1 MKRTLFL
8 NPPSY
13 DDFDGGAG
21 SRYQATREVWSF
33 WYPTWLC
40 YPAAMIPESRVL
52 DAPPLGL
59 GVPETVAIARDYEM
73 VVLHTS
79 TPSFRLDAD
88 TAAHIKAARPD
99 ITIAFVGGHPTAE
112 PERSLREAPAVD
124 VVVRKEF
131 DQAIVDL
138 AAGRP
143 VREIAGMSWR
153 DGDRVVHNPDV
164 VPLDSAALDALPFV
178 TDVYA
183 RDLDYKRYNSPYCHY
198 PYVSLYTGRGCPARC
213 TFCLWPQVTTGH
225 SYRTRSPENV
235 YEEVRRMP
243 GLFPEMREVFF
254 DDDSFTADPPRARA
268 IAERLGPLGITW
280 STNSRANVDR
290 DTLKA
295 LKDNGLRL
303 FVVGYES
310 GNDEILRNIKKGVS
324 IERARRFT
332 RDCHELGILIHG
344 TFILG
349 LPGETRETI
358 AETMRFAREMNPS
371 TIQVSL
377 ASPYPGTHFYEWVR
391 EHGYLAVDQM
401 VDTSGYQK
409 CAVSYPS
416 LSGEEIYAAVERFYR
431 SYYFRPTYIVGSV
444 RKMMRDPRERR
455 RMLSEGR
462 DFLRTMWR
470 RRRGATSSSP
480 VGSAVPPAVPAA

>member
-1 MKRTLFL
+1 MKKTLLL

-40 YPAAMIPESRVL
+40 YPAAMIPGSRVL
-52 DAPPLGL
+52 DAPPLGI
-59 GVPETVAIARDYEM
+59 GVSETVAIARDYEL

-79 TPSFRLDAD
+79 TPSFRVDAE
-88 TAAHIKAARPD
+88 TAAAIKAARPD
-99 ITIAFVGGHPTAE
+99 VVVAMVGGHPTAE

-124 VVVRKEF
+124 LVIRKEF
-131 DQAIVDL
+131 DHAVVDL

-143 VREIAGMSWR
+143 VAEIAGVSR
-153 DGDRVVHNPDV
+153 RAGDGVVHNPEA
-164 VPLDSAALDALPFV
+164 VPLDSPALDALPFV

-225 SYRTRSPENV
+225 SYRTRSPESV
-235 YEEVRRMP
+235 YEEVRGMP
-243 GLFPEMREVFF
+243 RLFPEMREVFF
-254 DDDSFTADPPRARA
+254 DDDTFTADPPRARS
-268 IAERLGPLGITW
+268 IAERIGPLGITW

-290 DTLKA
+290 ETLKV
-295 LKDNGLRL
+295 LKNNGLRL
-303 FVVGYES
+303 FVIGYES
-310 GNDEILRNIKKGVS
+310 GNEDILRNIKKGVS
-324 IERARRFT
+324 VERARRFT
-332 RDCHELGILIHG
+332 RDCHELGIMIHG

-391 EHGYLAVDQM
+391 DHGYLAVDQM
-401 VDTSGYQK
+401 VDPSGYQK

-416 LSGEEIYAAVERFYR
+416 LSGEDIYGAVERFYR
-431 SYYFRPTYIVGSV
+431 NYYFRPSYIVGSV

-462 DFLRTMWR
+462 DFLRTMWHR
-470 RRRGATSSSP
+470 RRAAA
-480 VGSAVPPAVPAA
+480 SAADARPA

>member
-1 MKRTLFL
+1 MKKTLLL

-40 YPAAMIPESRVL
+40 YPAGLIPESRVL
-52 DAPPLGL
+52 DAPAHGIDLAG
-59 GVPETVAIARDYEM
+59 TIAIARDYDL

-79 TPSFRLDAD
+79 TPSFRVDAD
-88 TAAHIKAARPD
+88 TAARIKAARPET
-99 ITIAFVGGHPTAE
+99 TIVFVGGHPTAE
-112 PERSLREAPAVD
+112 PERSLREAPAID
-124 VVVRKEF
+124 VIVRKEF
-131 DQAIVDL
+131 DHAIVDL

-143 VREIAGMSWR
+143 LAGIPGLSYR
-153 DGDRVVHNPDV
+153 DQERIVHTPDLA
-164 VPLDSAALDALPFV
+164 PLDAAALDALPFV

-243 GLFPEMREVFF
+243 RLFPEMREIFF
-254 DDDSFTADPPRARA
+254 DDDTFTADPERARA
-268 IAERLGPLGITW
+268 IAKLIGPLGLTW

-290 DTLKA
+290 ETLTV
-295 LKDNGLRL
+295 LRDNGLRL
-303 FVVGYES
+303 FVIGYES
-310 GNDEILRNIKKGVS
+310 GNEEILRNIKKGVS
-324 IERARRFT
+324 VERARRFT
-332 RDCHELGILIHG
+332 RDCHDLGIQIHG

-349 LPGETRETI
+349 LPGETRDTI
-358 AETMRFAREMNPS
+358 TETMRFAREMNPS

-391 EHGYLAVDQM
+391 ENGHLAVDQI
-401 VDTSGYQK
+401 VDPSGYQK
-409 CAVSYPS
+409 CAVSYPG

-431 SYYFRPTYIVGSV
+431 DYYFRPSYIVGSV

-455 RMLSEGR
+455 RMLGEGR

-470 RRRGATSSSP
+470 RRRASARAAASP
-480 VGSAVPPAVPAA
+480 VA

>member
-1 MKRTLFL
+1 MKSTLFL

-13 DDFDGGAG
+13 GDFDGGAG

-40 YPAAMIPESRVL
+40 YPAGMIPGSRVL
-52 DAPPLGL
+52 DAPPLGMS
-59 GVPETVAIARDYEM
+59 VPETVAIAREYEL
-73 VVLHTS
+73 VVIYTS
-79 TPSFRLDAD
+79 TPSFRVDAE
-88 TAAHIKAARPD
+88 TAASIKAVRPD
-99 ITIAFVGGHPTAE
+99 ATIALVGGHPTAE

-124 VVVRKEF
+124 FVVRKEF
-131 DQAIVDL
+131 DHAVVEV
-138 AAGRP
+138 ATGRP
-143 VREIAGMSWR
+143 FAEIAGISYHN
-153 DGDRVVHNPDV
+153 GERVVHTPEPL
-164 VPLDSAALDALPFV
+164 PLDSVALDALPFV

-183 RDLDYKRYNSPYCHY
+183 RDLDYKSYNSPYCQY

-243 GLFPEMREVFF
+243 RLFPEMREVFF
-254 DDDSFTADPPRARA
+254 DDDTFTADPARARA
-268 IAERLGPLGITW
+268 IAARLGPLGITW

-290 DTLKA
+290 ETLKV

-310 GNDEILRNIKKGVS
+310 GNDEILRNIKKGVGV
-324 IERARRFT
+324 ERARRFT
-332 RDCHELGILIHG
+332 RDCHDLGILIHG

-358 AETMRFAREMNPS
+358 AETMRFAREMNTS

-377 ASPYPGTHFYEWVR
+377 ASPYPGTHFYDWVR
-391 EHGYLAVDQM
+391 DHGYLAVDQM

-431 SYYFRPTYIVGSV
+431 DYYFRPTYIVASV
-444 RKMMRDPRERR
+444 RKMMRDSHERR

-470 RRRGATSSSP
+470 RRRA
-480 VGSAVPPAVPAA
+480 AVSRPAAAPAPQAVVRS

>member
-13 DDFDGGAG
+13 EDFDGGAG

-40 YPAAMIPESRVL
+40 YPAAMIPGSRVL

-88 TAAHIKAARPD
+88 TAARIKAARPEV
-99 ITIAFVGGHPTAE
+99 TIVFVGGHPTAE

-124 VVVRKEF
+124 AVVRKEF
-131 DQAIVDL
+131 DHAVVDL

-143 VREIAGMSWR
+143 VREIAGVSWR
-153 DGDRVVHNPDV
+153 DGERVFHNPDV
-164 VPLDSAALDALPFV
+164 LPLDSAALDALPFV

-225 SYRTRSPENV
+225 SYRTRTPENV

-254 DDDSFTADPPRARA
+254 DDDTFTADPARARA
-268 IAERLGPLGITW
+268 IAEKLGPLGITW

-290 DTLKA
+290 ETLKV

-303 FVVGYES
+303 FVIGYES
-310 GNDEILRNIKKGVS
+310 GNEHILRNIKKGVGV
-324 IERARRFT
+324 ERARRFT
-332 RDCHELGILIHG
+332 RDCHDLGIMIHG

-377 ASPYPGTHFYEWVR
+377 ASPYPGTHFYDWVR
-391 EHGYLAVDQM
+391 DHGYLAVDQM

-470 RRRGATSSSP
+470 RRRGAGGATVP
-480 VGSAVPPAVPAA
+480 VAPPAA